1 MKPIRRSAVI
11 AAVLAG
17 VLTAGAAC
25 SSDDSGS
32 GDSGQ
37 ITLTVDTFGSF
48 GYEDLFAQYEKDH
61 AGIKIEHRNEKEHE
75 KVYVPN
81 LLKYL
86 ETSSGAGDVV
96 ALEEGVL
103 TNLRG
108 RSDKFLDL
116 NQYGAAELKDDFL
129 PWKWSLGQSLDGKS
143 LMALGTDVGGLAMC
157 YRSDLFEK
165 AGLPTDRE
173 AVGQLWPTWQ
183 AYVDTGKK
191 FQEKV
196 PGTKFVDG
204 LTTLFNASL
213 SQEAPKNGNVTYFD
227 ASDKYV
233 ADTNPAVKTAFDFVT
248 GLNNEKLSAGLKSF
262 TPQWQTGFKKDSFA
276 TMACPAWM
284 LGVIE
289 ENAGEAYAGK
299 WDVAAVPGGGGN
311 WGGSFL
317 AVPKQSEHP
326 KEAADLAKFLTSAQS
341 QITAF
346 EAVNALPTSKK
357 ALADPKVKDA
367 KDAYFSDAPVG
378 EIFASTAASLQPVQ
392 LGVKNV
398 DVRTVFED
406 VLVALGQG
414 KLSPEEAWKK
424 AVEDGRDKAE

>member
-1 MKPIRRSAVI
+1 MKFTRRSAAI

-17 VLTAGAAC
+17 VLAAGSAC
-25 SSDDSGS
+25 SSDDSGGS
-32 GDSGQ
+32 GE

-48 GYEDLFAQYEKDH
+48 GYEELFAQYEKDH
-61 AGIKIEHRNEKEHE
+61 PGIKIEHRNEKEHE

-86 ETSSGAGDVV
+86 ETGSGAGDVV

-108 RSDKFLDL
+108 QSDKFLDL
-116 NQYGAAELKDDFL
+116 NEYGGAALKDDFL

-157 YRSDLFEK
+157 YRTDLFEK
-165 AGLPTDRE
+165 AGLPTARE
-173 AVGQLWPTWQ
+173 DVGKLWPTWQ
-183 AYVDTGKK
+183 AYVDTAKK
-191 FQEKV
+191 FQAKV
-196 PGTKFVDG
+196 PDTKFVDG
-204 LTTLFNASL
+204 LTTLFNAVL
-213 SQEAPKNGNVTYFD
+213 SQEAPKNGNTTYFD
-227 ASDKYV
+227 ASENYIADK
-233 ADTNPAVKTAFDFVT
+233 NPAVKTAFDFVT
-248 GLNNEKLSAGLKSF
+248 GLSNEKLSAGLKSF

-284 LGVIE
+284 LGVIK
-289 ENAGEAYAGK
+289 ENAGDAYDDK

-326 KEAADLAKFLTSAQS
+326 KEAAELAKFLTGAES

-346 EAVNALPTSKK
+346 KAVNALPTSQK
-357 ALADPKVKDA
+357 ALADPQVKDA
-367 KDAYFSDAPVG
+367 KNEYFNDAPVG
-378 EIFASTAASLQPVQ
+378 QIFAATAASLQPVQ

-414 KLSPEEAWKK
+414 KLSPDEAWKK
-424 AVEDGRDKAE
+424 AIEDGRDKAE